1 MMTLNKKEHIINNDV
16 NWNQINKTSLL
27 SILTVAITF
36 LITITMVV
44 IW

>member
-1 MMTLNKKEHIINNDV
+1 MMTLNKKQELIHNDV

-27 SILTVAITF
+27 SILTVEITF

>member
-27 SILTVAITF
+27 TTVAVMTTF
-36 LITITMVV
+36 LITITLMV
-44 IW
+44 I